1 MRLHVALDLRMS
13 QVLLLQA
20 RAHLMLR
27 QLQVLQGRQGD
38 LLWPSNFILFV
49 EGYLEQF
56 RERRYNMKFI
66 P

>member
-27 QLQVLQGRQGD
+27 QLQVLQGRQCD